1 MNLKILGQDYIL
13 PSAPGSLEQIKNIV
27 YQMAADRSLIFN
39 GLVIDGEVVRE
50 DPFTYLEERLAE
62 VKQVEALLESE
73 TVYVDE
79 LLREFLSVL
88 RQGIPQIID
97 IGRLF
102 YRHSPEI
109 WAEMDSFLEV
119 MDLLMQIYQEMEA
132 FPHILNERYKKLDMR
147 RLELER
153 DKFTGLIVAL
163 NQVLPPKDTVAIGDL
178 MIYELVPSLQVMEN
192 ILARGLK
199 GEKKV
204 AEFGQY

>member
-1 MNLKILGQDYIL
+1 MNFKILGQDYIL
-13 PSAPGSLEQIKNIV
+13 PSASGSLEQIKNIV
-27 YQMAADRSLIFN
+27 YQTAADQSLIFN
-39 GLVIDGEVVRE
+39 GLVIDGEAVRE
-50 DPFTYLEERLAE
+50 APFTYLEERLAE

-73 TVYVDE
+73 TAYVDE

-97 IGRLF
+97 IGQFF

-132 FPHILNERYKKLDMR
+132 LPHILNERYKKLDMR

-192 ILARGLK
+192 ILAHGLK

-204 AEFGQY
+204 C